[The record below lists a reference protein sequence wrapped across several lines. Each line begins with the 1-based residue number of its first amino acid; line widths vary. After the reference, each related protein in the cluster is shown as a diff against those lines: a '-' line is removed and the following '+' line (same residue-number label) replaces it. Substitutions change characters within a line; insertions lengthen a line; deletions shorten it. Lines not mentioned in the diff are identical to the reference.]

1 MSQPVRY
8 FDDFAIGE
16 RFVTPGIT
24 LTESEIIDFA
34 LRYDPQPFHLDA
46 QAASQSLYGGLIG
59 SGFQTLALSFRLFI
73 QSGVLSACS
82 MGSPGID
89 ELRWLAPV
97 RPGDTVHTEV
107 EVVDSKPSR
116 SKPDRGMLRMRYAV
130 LNQHGDIVLSYF
142 INHLLKRA
150 VDDGGPVTLA

>member
-46 QAASQSLYGGLIG
+46 QVAAQSLYGGLIG

>member
-24 LTESEIIDFA
+24 ITESEIIDFA

-46 QAASQSLYGGLIG
+46 QAAAQSLYGGLIG

-97 RPGDTVHTEV
+97 RPGDTLHTEV
-107 EVVDSKPSR
+107 EVVASKPSR
-116 SKPDRGMLRMRYAV
+116 SKPDRGMLQLRYV
-130 LNQHGDIVLSYF
+130 VINQHGDTVLSYL

-150 VDDGGPVTLA
+150 G

>member
-1 MSQPVRY
+1 MHQAARY

-16 RFVTPGIT
+16 RFVTPGVTI
-24 LTESEIIDFA
+24 TESEIIDFA

-46 QAASQSLYGGLIG
+46 QAAAQSLYGGLIG

-97 RPGDTVHTEV
+97 RPGDTLHTEV

-116 SKPDRGMLRMRYAV
+116 SKPDRGMLRMYYTV
-130 LNQHGDIVLSYF
+130 INQHGDTVLAYT

-150 VDDGGPVTLA
+150 G